1 MANLYILA
9 EELPKSEILI
19 QILEYYCAQ
28 FNKKIESIN
37 NPVILPVFTN
47 KKFNYRYKFLD
58 FNIEDINQI
67 NIEIVSGKS
76 SFVDYLIFEQDSRP
90 EEHDLNN
97 DNDGNQLKLII
108 EETKTNDIESR
119 NQVFQRISKFIYAEH
134 FYKNVKKLMF
144 YNIQIN
150 NENKI
155 PTDSNKL
162 GINILLTLD
171 VDIIGINKEY
181 FKPFEDEKELIKF
194 KDDMNLPNHTNI
206 PVKITPCENQ
216 IFISGSLENP
226 RGSGNLNHDPNKGQ
240 LPALV
245 KVLRK
250 FDCNE
255 EIIIIN
261 HGVSQQTI
269 DRSRGNKFLFLA
281 KILDFKLENIELPEI
296 TLPTQYWRYNIKLE
310 KNGTMLL
317 HLTSIFNNSHTTA
330 IFYNHGGGEL
340 SYFHNSNGEPTQLSQ
355 KNLPDLILKNELS
368 KEILIIEGKTIDKLQ
383 EGLDKLNDFDSIEE
397 DILNQYYDYKINR
410 WVVTCNGIISK
421 QDLHQKQLFH
431 LNEDG
436 TYLLNEKA
444 PQWLNES
451 FERVIN
457 Y

>member
-1 MANLYILA
+1 MTNLYILA
-9 EELPKSEILI
+9 EELPKSEILSK
-19 QILEYYCAQ
+19 ILEYYCEQ

-47 KKFNYRYKFLD
+47 KKFNYKYKFLD
-58 FNIEDINQI
+58 FNIEGINQI
-67 NIEIVSGKS
+67 NIEIVSRIS
-76 SFVDYLIFEQDSRP
+76 SFVDYLIFEQDFRP

-97 DNDGNQLKLII
+97 DDDGNHLKLIV

-119 NQVFQRISKFIYAEH
+119 NQVFQRISKFIYVEH

-144 YNIQIN
+144 YNIQID
-150 NENKI
+150 NENKM
-155 PTDSNKL
+155 PTASNKL

-171 VDIIGINKEY
+171 IDIIGINKDY
-181 FKPFEDEKELIKF
+181 FKPFEDEKALIKF
-194 KDDMNLPNHTNI
+194 KEDMNLPNRTNT
-206 PVKITPCENQ
+206 PVRIKVCEDQ

-250 FDCNE
+250 FDCNK
-255 EIIIIN
+255 EIIIVN
-261 HGVSQQTI
+261 HGVTQQTI

-296 TLPTQYWRYNIKLE
+296 TIPTQYWKYDKKLE

-317 HLTSIFNNSHTTA
+317 HLTSIFHNPHTTA

-340 SYFHNSNGEPTQLSQ
+340 SYFYNSNGEPTPLSQ
-355 KNLPDLILKNELS
+355 RNLPDLILKNEIS
-368 KEILIIEGKTIDKLQ
+368 KEILIIEGKTFDKLQ
-383 EGLDKLNDFDSIEE
+383 EGLDKLNNFDSIEE
-397 DILNQYYDYKINR
+397 YILNEYTDYKINR

-421 QDLHQKQLFH
+421 QDLHHKQLFH

-436 TYLLNEKA
+436 TYLLNKKA
-444 PQWLNES
+444 PQWLKES
-451 FERVIN
+451 FERIIN